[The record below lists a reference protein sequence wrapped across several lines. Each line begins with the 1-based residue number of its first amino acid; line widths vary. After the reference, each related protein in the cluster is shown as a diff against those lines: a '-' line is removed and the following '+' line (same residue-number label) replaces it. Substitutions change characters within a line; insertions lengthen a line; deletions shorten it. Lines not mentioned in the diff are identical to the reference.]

1 MLNAHQLHVFLVAAE
16 TLNFTQAAHKLE
28 MSQPSVSQHIQA
40 LEQHFGTDLFVRSGR
55 SLELTDAGNTLIN
68 MAREMVY
75 LSNHIEEKMASLK
88 GDVYGH
94 LMVGCST
101 TIGRYLLPRLLADF
115 HNEYPQVR
123 ATCHVA
129 SQARALQMLCDGQVH
144 LAMAS
149 CPEYCR
155 EAEFRQFATDH
166 IHLIAPKDHPWSQ
179 KGEITL
185 SDLLNAEFILPDEGS
200 DTHLAVQEALN
211 HRGISFYQ
219 LRSLMILGS
228 SEAIG
233 LSVKE
238 GLGVGFVSD
247 IVVEKLVKDQV
258 TTIRVKDLEICQ
270 DIYIGRSV
278 KRPSTSAQEAFWDFL
293 FNKEHAI
300 FQEFNA
306 DQDSAP
312 VREFMTEKSSEG

>member
-1 MLNAHQLHVFLVAAE
+1 MLNAHQLNVFLVAAE
-16 TLNFTQAAHKLE
+16 SLNFTQAAQKLE
-28 MSQPSVSQHIQA
+28 MTQPSVSQHIQA

-55 SLELTDAGNTLIN
+55 GLELTDAGNTLIT
-68 MAREMVY
+68 MAREAVY

-101 TIGRYLLPRLLADF
+101 TIGRYLLPRMLADF

-129 SQARALQMLCDGQVH
+129 SQDKALQMLCDGQVH

-155 EAEFRQFATDH
+155 DVEFRQFATDH
-166 IHLIAPKDHPWSQ
+166 IQLIAPHDHPWTQ
-179 KGEITL
+179 RGEITL
-185 SDLLNAEFILPDEGS
+185 GDLLNAEFILPDEGS

-211 HRGISFYQ
+211 QRGISLYQ
-219 LRSLMILGS
+219 LRSLMVLGS

-258 TTIRVKDLEICQ
+258 KTVVIKDLDIYQ
-270 DIYIGRSV
+270 NIYIGRSK
-278 KRPSTSAQEAFWDFL
+278 KRPSTSAQDAFWKFL
-293 FNKEHAI
+293 FANEK
-300 FQEFNA
+300 A
-306 DQDSAP
+306 DSQAP
-312 VREFMTEKSSEG
+312 AYTREIMTEQSS

>member
-16 TLNFTQAAHKLE
+16 TLNFTQAAQKLD
-28 MSQPSVSQHIQA
+28 MTQPSVSQHIQA
-40 LEQHFGTDLFVRSGR
+40 LEQHFGTDLFLRSGR
-55 SLELTDAGNTLIN
+55 SLELTEAGNTLIT
-68 MAREMVY
+68 MAREIVY
-75 LSNHIEEKMASLK
+75 LSNHIEERMASLK

-115 HNEYPQVR
+115 HHMYPQVR

-129 SQARALQMLCDGQVH
+129 SQARALDMLCDGQVH

-149 CPEYCR
+149 CPEKCR
-155 EAEFRQFATDH
+155 DVEFRQFATDH
-166 IHLIAPKDHPWSQ
+166 IRLIAPQDHPWSQ
-179 KGEITL
+179 YGEISL
-185 SDLLNAEFILPDEGS
+185 QDLLSAEFILPDEGS
-200 DTHLAVQEALN
+200 DTYLAVQDALN
-211 HRGISFYQ
+211 QRGISLFQ
-219 LRSLMILGS
+219 LKSLMILGS

-258 TTIRVKDLEICQ
+258 KTIRVRELDIFQ
-270 DIYIGRSV
+270 DIYIGRSL
-278 KRPSTSAQEAFWDFL
+278 KRPSTSAQVAFWDFL
-293 FNKEHAI
+293 FNQENAI

-306 DQDSAP
+306 DQDSTCL
-312 VREFMTEKSSEG
+312 REFLTEKSSEG